1 MARPARQGIITG
13 MKRATAAGVK
23 APSRSKA
30 MASADNTP
38 TDAAQPGL
46 FDSVFHEV
54 DEAIAIVASNGQRV
68 APIVVDV
75 NRQFERQI
83 GYRRDEV
90 CGNPLF
96 SLLAVNRSH
105 GRRAMREIER
115 AVEHGK
121 PAVVIV
127 DVIGKQQ
134 EPQPVEL
141 TVRPY
146 ASTASHGNFVC
157 IMRAK
162 SAWRTED
169 AATREITNR
178 ILTFLSHDLRTPLN
192 GILGFS
198 EIMTS
203 GLLGPLQAEEYRAY
217 ARDIHAAGQ
226 DLLRLINGLLDLSH
240 SEDGRFELFDHE
252 FSLKACVEAVVA
264 AMAGKA
270 AAAKLQLALDSA
282 DALPMFRGDEAR
294 IRQVL
299 MVLVSNAIKFTP
311 EGGRIQLSL
320 RRGKVGAEI
329 SCRDT
334 GVGIAKNELACAF
347 QPYRR
352 IEDTYTNPKAG
363 IGVGLPLAKVLIE
376 QHGGSVN
383 IASTK
388 GEGTAVTI
396 RLPAERFID

>member
-1 MARPARQGIITG
+1 
-13 MKRATAAGVK
+13 
-23 APSRSKA
+23 
-30 MASADNTP
+30 MASAGDIP

-54 DEAIAIVASNGQRV
+54 DEAIAIVASTGQAV

-83 GYRRDEV
+83 GYHRDEIR
-90 CGNPLF
+90 GNPLF
-96 SLLAVNRSH
+96 SFLAINRSH
-105 GRRAMREIER
+105 GSGAIREIER
-115 AVEHGK
+115 AVENGA

-127 DVIGKQQ
+127 DVVGKQQ
-134 EPQPVEL
+134 APQPVEL

-146 ASTASHGNFVC
+146 ASAASTGNFVC

-162 SAWRTED
+162 SSWRAED
-169 AATREITNR
+169 AATKEITNR

-252 FSLKACVEAVVA
+252 FSLATCLDAVLA
-264 AMAGKA
+264 GMAGKA
-270 AAAKLQLALDSA
+270 AAVRVQLQCDIA

-311 EGGRIQLSL
+311 QGGRIQLSL
-320 RRGKVGAEI
+320 RRNKAGAEI
-329 SCRDT
+329 SCRDS
-334 GVGIAKNELACAF
+334 GIGIAKNELACAF

-376 QHGGSVN
+376 QHGGSLS
-383 IASTK
+383 IASAEGK
-388 GEGTAVTI
+388 GTTVTI
-396 RLPAERFID
+396 RLPAERFIG

>member
-1 MARPARQGIITG
+1 
-13 MKRATAAGVK
+13 MKRATAAGDK
-23 APSRSKA
+23 ASPRSKA
-30 MASADNTP
+30 MPSASNAP
-38 TDAAQPGL
+38 PAAARPGL

-54 DEAIAIVASNGQRV
+54 DEAIAIVASNGQAA

-96 SLLAVNRSH
+96 SLLAVNHGH
-105 GRRAMREIER
+105 GRRAMRQIER
-115 AVEHGK
+115 AVENGK
-121 PAVVIV
+121 PTVVIV
-127 DVIGKQQ
+127 DVVGKEQQ
-134 EPQPVEL
+134 PQPVEL

-146 ASTASHGNFVC
+146 TSTASNGNFVC

-162 SAWRTED
+162 AAWRAED
-169 AATREITNR
+169 AATKEITNR

-252 FSLKACVEAVVA
+252 FSLATCMEAVLA

-270 AAAKLQLALDSA
+270 AAAKVELARDIVDL
-282 DALPMFRGDEAR
+282 LPRFRGDEAR

-311 EGGRIQLSL
+311 AGGRIHLSL
-320 RRGKVGAEI
+320 RRGKGGAEI
-329 SCRDT
+329 RCRDT

-376 QHGGSVN
+376 QHGGSVS
-383 IASTK
+383 ITSI
-388 GEGTAVTI
+388 EGQGTTVTI
-396 RLPAERFID
+396 RLPAERFIT